1 MPPAQA
7 HMVSVA
13 TQQAKLE
20 ALQEKLLPSLV
31 GKTLIETIVDTM
43 QRPDDEEEEKI
54 LRKLRS
60 DFNVS
65 DRFYRLVQVRCIRGV
80 EEGGG

>member
-1 MPPAQA
+1 
-7 HMVSVA
+7 MVSVA

-65 DRFYRLVQVRCIRGV
+65 DRFYRLVQVRCMRV
-80 EEGGG
+80 